1 MILHIVRHSPV
12 NHPSFA
18 SCLRSLGSRQGLLL
32 IEDAAYALLPGTAFN
47 QSLRLLP
54 NTVNIHVME
63 SDLVAR
69 GIALDDLP
77 GRIHKINYLDMVALC
92 ADHQKVVSW

>member
-12 NHPSFA
+12 NHPSFG
-18 SCLRSLGSRQGLLL
+18 SCLRSLGSGQGLLL
-32 IEDAAYALLPGTAFN
+32 IEDAVYALLPGTAFN

-54 NTVNIHVME
+54 NTVNIHATE

-77 GRIHKINYLDMVALC
+77 GRIRQINYLDMVALC
-92 ADHQKVVSW
+92 AEHKKVVSW

>member
-1 MILHIVRHSPV
+1 MILHILRHSPV

-18 SCLRSLGSRQGLLL
+18 SCLRSLGSRQGVLL
-32 IEDAAYALLPGTAFN
+32 IEDAVYALLPGTAFN

-54 NTVNIHVME
+54 TSVSIHVLE

-77 GRIHKINYLDMVALC
+77 DRVGQVNYLDMVTLC
-92 ADHQKVVSW
+92 TQHDKVVSW